1 MSMKFYNL
9 AILVEP
15 LAAATIPAISR
26 EIIDRI
32 TTDGKEQILCECGE
46 WSRHRVAEPQEA
58 VCFPECLR
66 AGTNRLVFGISLPS
80 KKDLGRKWFQKRLAW
95 EGKQTFRLIAMTDV
109 AVIHV
114 EI

>member
-1 MSMKFYNL
+1 MKFYNL

-15 LAAATIPAISR
+15 LAAATIPEISR

-32 TTDGKEQILCECGE
+32 TTDGKEQILHECGE
-46 WSRHRVAEPQEA
+46 WSRHRVVKTQEA
-58 VCFPECLR
+58 VCFPECLC
-66 AGTNRLVFGISLPS
+66 AEPDRLAFGISLPS
-80 KKDLGRKWFQKRLAW
+80 QKDLGRKWFQKRLAG
-95 EGKQTFRLIAMTDV
+95 EERQTFRLIAMTDV

>member
-1 MSMKFYNL
+1 MKFYNL

-15 LAAATIPAISR
+15 LATSTIPAISR

-46 WSRHRVAEPQEA
+46 CSRHTVVKTKEA
-58 VCFPECLR
+58 ACFPECLH
-66 AGTNRLVFGISLPS
+66 ADMDRLAFGISLPS
-80 KKDLGRKWFQKRLAW
+80 KKDLGRKWFQKRLAG
-95 EGKQTFRLIAMTDV
+95 EEKRTFRLIAMTDV
-109 AVIHV
+109 TVIHV

>member
-1 MSMKFYNL
+1 MKFYNL

-15 LAAATIPAISR
+15 LATSSIPEISR

-32 TTDGKEQILCECGE
+32 TTDGKEQILHECGE
-46 WSRHRVAEPQEA
+46 WSRHRVVELKEA

-66 AGTNRLVFGISLPS
+66 VDPDRVAFGISLPS
-80 KKDLGRKWFQKRLAW
+80 KKDLGRKWFQKRLAG
-95 EGKQTFRLIAMTDV
+95 EGKQTLRLIAMTDV

>member
-1 MSMKFYNL
+1 MKYYNL

-32 TTDGKEQILCECGE
+32 TTDGKERILCECGE
-46 WSRHRVAEPQEA
+46 WSRHRVVELKEA

-66 AGTNRLVFGISLPS
+66 AEPDRLAFGISLPS
-80 KKDLGRKWFQKRLAW
+80 KKDLGRKWFQKRLAG
-95 EGKQTFRLIAMTDV
+95 EEQQTFRLIAMTDV
-109 AVIHV
+109 AVIHM
-114 EI
+114 ENQ

>member
-1 MSMKFYNL
+1 MTAGRTEGMSMKFYNL

-46 WSRHRVAEPQEA
+46 
-58 VCFPECLR
+58 
-66 AGTNRLVFGISLPS
+66 
-80 KKDLGRKWFQKRLAW
+80 
-95 EGKQTFRLIAMTDV
+95 
-109 AVIHV
+109 
-114 EI
+114 